1 MKKLL
6 YTLLA
11 VSIIFSTCKKED
23 EEPTNTGNNNNNNT
37 GNTTATIIGEWNLKT
52 MGGEYTIDDGTLEV
66 PDITFFPYESFL
78 VGSGDSNDG
87 WENNNVLLNPQ
98 VFYRLE
104 FYEDQQVKST
114 GDFLD
119 GIETYY
125 GTWVLN
131 GDNLYMTIPEEQ
143 TNFDNDDLAR
153 PIKIDLLDNTRLHLT
168 VQYYLYD
175 GREQGYQKY
184 FFERL

>member
-6 YTLLA
+6 LILLCLPLL
-11 VSIIFSTCKKED
+11 FSTCKKED
-23 EEPTNTGNNNNNNT
+23 EEPTNT

-52 MGGEYTIDDGTLEV
+52 IGGECTINDGTLEV
-66 PDITFFPYESFL
+66 PEIEFFPYQSFL

-87 WENNNVLLNPQ
+87 WENDNIWLNPQ

-104 FYEDQQVKST
+104 FYEDLQVKST
-114 GDFLD
+114 QDLLD
-119 GIETYY
+119 GIETCY

-131 GDNLYMTIPEEQ
+131 GDNLYITIPDV
-143 TNFDNDDLAR
+143 TFGFDDDDLDR
-153 PIKIDLLDNTRLHLT
+153 PIKIDLLDNTRLHFT
-168 VQYYLYD
+168 VQYSRYD
-175 GREQGYQKY
+175 GREQGYQNF

>member
-11 VSIIFSTCKKED
+11 VSIIFSACKKED
-23 EEPTNTGNNNNNNT
+23 EEPTNTGNNT

-52 MGGEYTIDDGTLEV
+52 VGTEMTIDED
-66 PDITFFPYESFL
+66 PDITFYPYHEWL
-78 VGSGDSNDG
+78 IGSGDSNDD
-87 WENNNVLLNPQ
+87 NLLNPQ
-98 VFYRLE
+98 AFYRLE

-114 GDFLD
+114 GDFLY

-131 GDNLYMTIPEEQ
+131 GDNLYMTIPEASID
-143 TNFDNDDLAR
+143 FDNDDLAR

-175 GREQGYQKY
+175 GREQGYEKY